1 MATYIGFNTIGK
13 KRKFTL
19 TDYDLV
25 VRDVLN
31 SLLIRKGEKLG
42 RPDYGTDLWGLIF
55 EPLTDQV
62 LKQLQQELRETIQ
75 QDPRVR
81 FEDAQAY
88 TQPNGILVEL
98 FITVLPTSEQQRL
111 SLFFNKDEQTLQLI

>member
-1 MATYIGFNTIGK
+1 MATYIGFNTIGR
-13 KRKFTL
+13 KRKFTI
-19 TDYDLV
+19 TDEDLV

-42 RPDYGTDLWGLIF
+42 RPDYGTDLWGLVF
-55 EPLTDQV
+55 EPLTDLMV
-62 LKQLQQELRETIQ
+62 KELQQELRQTVE

-88 TQPNGILVEL
+88 PQPNGLLVEL
-98 FITVLPTSEQQRL
+98 FITILPTSEQQRL
-111 SLFFNKDEQTLQLI
+111 NLFFDRDSETVSLL